1 MIVCMGQIVIETPTR
16 LKRRYQVDKNL
27 ASKLVKVLDSS
38 GLRVDPTPLTAEDI
52 SDIRAARR
60 ARKEESIDWK
70 EAKEL
75 LGL

>member
-1 MIVCMGQIVIETPTR
+1 MGQIVIETPTR

-27 ASKLVKVLDSS
+27 ASKLVEVLDSS
-38 GLRVDPTPLTAEDI
+38 GTRVDPSSLTAEDVT
-52 SDIRAARR
+52 DIRAARR

-70 EAKEL
+70 DAKSL

>member
-1 MIVCMGQIVIETPTR
+1 MGQIVIETPNR

-38 GLRVDPTPLTAEDI
+38 GLRIDSATLTPEDI

-60 ARKEESIDWK
+60 ARKEESIDW
-70 EAKEL
+70 EDAKSL